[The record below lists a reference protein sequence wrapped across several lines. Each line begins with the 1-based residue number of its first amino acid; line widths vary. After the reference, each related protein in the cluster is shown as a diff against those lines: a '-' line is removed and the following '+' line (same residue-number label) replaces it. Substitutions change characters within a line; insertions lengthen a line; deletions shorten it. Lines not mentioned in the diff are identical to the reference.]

1 MRLKY
6 ENAIIN
12 GRLIPART
20 AFMYILDLSDIR
32 RVIRSSRI
40 CLFFSSVHPM
50 PVKAIQTS
58 NQPENSSVTSRDVL
72 KKVLI
77 KISQAL
83 RTTNNVRATKEM

>member
-1 MRLKY
+1 
-6 ENAIIN
+6 
-12 GRLIPART
+12 
-20 AFMYILDLSDIR
+20 
-32 RVIRSSRI
+32 
-40 CLFFSSVHPM
+40 M